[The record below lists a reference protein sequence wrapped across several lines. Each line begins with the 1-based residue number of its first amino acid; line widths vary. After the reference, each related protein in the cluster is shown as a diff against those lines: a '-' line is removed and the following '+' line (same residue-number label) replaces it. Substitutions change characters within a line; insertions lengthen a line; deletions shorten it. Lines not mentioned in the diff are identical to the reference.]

1 MLGSGVGNLGNN
13 FFRLIYYILV
23 IACVGVSSYL
33 SYFGFRASF
42 GELALPFT
50 FILGVGLFGSDALL
64 QVARERGRSVV
75 PALMIFTCF
84 AVFSTIS
91 NFTHIYT
98 NFMQAD
104 VVRSALDSQ
113 YAVFR
118 DDLVATRERL
128 IETPA
133 FTSTREGRAE
143 LERELAR
150 LDDQATDP
158 LRFGCGERCQ
168 IHLTRISE
176 LLGKP
181 LADTAIP
188 PLGSDPAAVR
198 AWLENVHFAALR
210 DFDQLSSTNGYPA
223 LSALVADI
231 DAALL
236 AYQTPD
242 QALAANQGLEIL
254 GKLAE
259 ESAEVQRRANAVL
272 PPPPVEHTAINRSL
286 GRLGEVPYA
295 IENGFFE
302 RPNPLATIVSLI
314 LAAIVD
320 IFPVIFA
327 LVAFSPD
334 AGRIAK
340 TARPRGGHV
349 LD

>member
-1 MLGSGVGNLGNN
+1 MGSN
-13 FFRLIYYILV
+13 FFRIIYYILV

-33 SYFGFRASF
+33 SYFGFKASF

-50 FILGVGLFGSDALL
+50 FILGIGLFGADALL
-64 QVARERGRSVV
+64 QRARESGASVL
-75 PALMIFTCF
+75 PPLLIFTCF

-118 DDLVATRERL
+118 DDLVATRKRL
-128 IETPA
+128 IETPS
-133 FTSTREGRAE
+133 FTQTRSARAE
-143 LERELAR
+143 VERELSR
-150 LDDQATDP
+150 LNDQATDP
-158 LRFGCGERCQ
+158 LRYGCGERCQ
-168 IHLTRISE
+168 VHLNRISE

-188 PLGSDPAAVR
+188 ALGSDPAVVE
-198 AWLENVHFAALR
+198 AWLTAMQQAAMR
-210 DFDQLSSTNGYPA
+210 DFDALSTTNSYPA

-231 DAALL
+231 DTTLL
-236 AYQTPD
+236 AFQTPE
-242 QALAANQGLEIL
+242 QALAANQGLDIL

-259 ESAEVQRRANAVL
+259 ESAEIQRRANALL
-272 PPPPVEHTAINRSL
+272 PPPLVAHTPINRTL

-295 IENGFFE
+295 IENGFIE
-302 RPNPLATIVSLI
+302 MPNPLATFVSLI

-327 LVAFSPD
+327 LVAFSPE
-334 AGRIAK
+334 AGRVAK
-340 TARPRGGHV
+340 PVATRGRSAI